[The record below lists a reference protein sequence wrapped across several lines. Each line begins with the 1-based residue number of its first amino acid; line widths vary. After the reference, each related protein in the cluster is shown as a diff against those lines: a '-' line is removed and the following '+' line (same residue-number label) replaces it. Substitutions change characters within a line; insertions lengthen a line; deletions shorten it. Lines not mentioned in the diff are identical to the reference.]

1 MIRTSNSVTLYML
14 SCLSRH
20 VSVKQFIT
28 LSLFK
33 VLSLYSNLND
43 DEIHL
48 LVRGGLRNLRI
59 FEKQRTKESS
69 LFKVFVAEKANKL
82 CNSVAL
88 KCRLA

>member
-1 MIRTSNSVTLYML
+1 MIRTSNSLTLYML
-14 SCLSRH
+14 SCLTRP
-20 VSVKQFIT
+20 VSVEKFIT

-48 LVRGGLRNLRI
+48 LVCGGLRNLQI
-59 FEKQRTKESS
+59 LQKQRTKEGS
-69 LFKVFVAEKANKL
+69 LFQVFVTEKANKL